1 MKWWFFWVGGIV
13 DSHCAEKS
21 RLFSCLYLTNYV
33 DLKISDRL
41 KILVC
46 DDTEP
51 IHIFFWSVSN
61 TKCARI
67 TSLSWAHRRGYFGSY
82 HSFSAQNPRGLQGI
96 RMRTCSASTCTN
108 WRTLY
113 AYTMASKQKRQKFD
127 PLAQKQSHRS
137 QKTTGEKIK
146 EACHQFWKALSEAT
160 FNCKPIPFAELS
172 STETE
177 LVLVSILGL
186 RGVSALKC
194 AMQIVPSQLCK
205 EDRLQY
211 ISNIVTVA
219 AVPISSV
226 PNTQDV
232 IESFIPHSDKVAYF
246 HQGGEAIANIMWS
259 TKYFLH
265 FWQCSHI
272 LLSPTCILLHKQ
284 TVQVLC

>member
-1 MKWWFFWVGGIV
+1 
-13 DSHCAEKS
+13 
-21 RLFSCLYLTNYV
+21 
-33 DLKISDRL
+33 
-41 KILVC
+41 
-46 DDTEP
+46 
-51 IHIFFWSVSN
+51 
-61 TKCARI
+61 
-67 TSLSWAHRRGYFGSY
+67 
-82 HSFSAQNPRGLQGI
+82 
-96 RMRTCSASTCTN
+96 MRTCNASTCTN
-108 WRTLY
+108 RR
-113 AYTMASKQKRQKFD
+113 TMASKQKRQKFD
-127 PLAQKQSHRS
+127 PLAQKQSHRL

-219 AVPISSV
+219 AVPMSSV

-246 HQGGEAIANIMWS
+246 HQGGEAICDLRNTSYTFGSAHTSFLVPPVSCCINKQCRCYAKPLYRHHPPTAVTVFTLSGPNPGTKINLKCRGCS
-259 TKYFLH
+259 TIYNYSMYGQKSVNGEQFYEGSPRQYIEVTDEVYCERSLFELY
-265 FWQCSHI
+265 C
-272 LLSPTCILLHKQ
+272 LLRY
-284 TVQVLC
+284 VQE